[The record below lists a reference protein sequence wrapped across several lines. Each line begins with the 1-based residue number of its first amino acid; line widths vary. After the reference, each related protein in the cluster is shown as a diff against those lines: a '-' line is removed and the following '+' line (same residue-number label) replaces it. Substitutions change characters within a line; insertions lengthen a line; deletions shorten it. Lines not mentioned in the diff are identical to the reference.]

1 VISAKLE
8 VDNATFSY
16 DGSTPI
22 FEDISFEVNKGEV
35 FCILGPNGTGKSTL
49 LRCLCNIHK
58 LRGGSIR
65 IDGQDISALK
75 PAHLARRIGFIP
87 QIHTPTFPYTVLEVV
102 LMGRAPHLN
111 MIATPSEKD
120 YRIAEQAIK
129 TINIEHIMDKPYT
142 QLSGGQMQLV
152 LLARVLAQEPD
163 ILLLD
168 EPTSQLDIGNQMR
181 TIAIIRKLA
190 NDGLS
195 LVVTSHFPDHAFLY
209 ADKVGI
215 LKDKT
220 FIKTGDTETT
230 VTEKNLTR
238 AYGVDV
244 RIIHVGDGINRK
256 LVVPMVTPIS
266 EFPE

>member
-1 VISAKLE
+1 MSAKLE
-8 VDNATFSY
+8 VENVAFSY
-16 DGSTPI
+16 DGSTTI
-22 FEDISFEVNKGEV
+22 FEDISFEVDKGEV

-58 LRGGSIR
+58 LRAGSVR
-65 IDGQDISALK
+65 IDGRDISAMK
-75 PAHLARRIGFIP
+75 PANLARQIGFIP

-120 YRIAEQAIK
+120 YGIAEQAIK
-129 TINIEHIMDKPYT
+129 MINIEHIRDKPYT

-152 LLARVLAQEPD
+152 MLARVLAQEPD

-168 EPTSQLDIGNQMR
+168 EPTSHLDVGNQMR
-181 TIAIIRKLA
+181 TIAIIKKLA
-190 NDGLS
+190 CDGLS

-209 ADKVGI
+209 SDKVGI

-220 FIKTGDTETT
+220 FIETGDTETT
-230 VTEKNLTR
+230 LTEQNLTR
-238 AYGVDV
+238 AYEVDM
-244 RIIHVGDGINRK
+244 RIIHIADGINRK
-256 LVVPMVTPIS
+256 LVVPVFNTQI
-266 EFPE
+266 